1 MGSSSSTRRRN
12 DQVPPPRPFPPPIP
26 NSSPSILILPPPLPL
41 PPPPPPPLSPATPP
55 PPRPPSSSH
64 DANYLA
70 PPPPPPPLPSH
81 VFAANTPYAPPYA
94 PNYSNYSHYS
104 RFSGGYCVPY
114 AASGQSSHPYYM
126 NPRGGCPY
134 PQPVPYS
141 GPPPRPP
148 PPLVDHTKATT
159 IRNDVNLRKDTI
171 RLAVDEQNPDHHL
184 VTFTF
189 DSTVDGSFTIFY
201 MAKEGKEC
209 SFFPEDPEVY
219 KPVKVPF
226 QKGLGQKFCQP
237 SGTGIDLGF
246 FELDDLNKPS
256 PDEVYPLVISAE
268 ARSLP
273 SDKPRSQITLAV
285 IEKKDD
291 EQFEVKVIKQILWI
305 DGFRYE
311 LREIYGIGSSSTSG
325 FDDDAGKECVICMTE
340 RRNTAV
346 MPCRHMCMC
355 SECAEILRHQ
365 SNRCP
370 ICRNPVEQ
378 LMEIKV

>member
-12 DQVPPPRPFPPPIP
+12 DQVPPPRPFPPPIAT
-26 NSSPSILILPPPLPL
+26 SSSSILLLPQPPAPPPT
-41 PPPPPPPLSPATPP
+41 PPPPPPPP
-55 PPRPPSSSH
+55 SSH
-64 DANYLA
+64 DANYPA
-70 PPPPPPPLPSH
+70 PPLPPPPLPSY

-94 PNYSNYSHYS
+94 PNYPNYSHYS
-104 RFSGGYCVPY
+104 RFSGGYSLPY
-114 AASGQSSHPYYM
+114 AASGQSGHPFYM
-126 NPRGGCPY
+126 NPRGVCPY
-134 PQPVPYS
+134 PQPVPSYP
-141 GPPPRPP
+141 GPPLRPP
-148 PPLVDHTKATT
+148 PPYVDHNKATT

-171 RLAVDEQNPDHHL
+171 RLEVDEQNPDHHL

-201 MAKEGKEC
+201 MAKEGEEC
-209 SFFPEDPEVY
+209 TFDSQEPEVY

-226 QKGLGQKFCQP
+226 QKGVGQKFCQS

-246 FELDDLNKPS
+246 FALDDLNKPS

-268 ARSLP
+268 ACSVP
-273 SDKPRSQITLAV
+273 SGTKPHSQITLSV
-285 IEKKDD
+285 IEKKES
-291 EQFEVKVIKQILWI
+291 EQFLVKVIKQILWI
-305 DGFRYE
+305 DGVRYE
-311 LREIYGIGSSSTSG
+311 LQEIYGIGSSSTSD
-325 FDDDAGKECVICMTE
+325 FDDDAGKECVICMSE